1 MLTEG
6 KLRICFAVLFDLTD
20 WAIDRT
26 DLSFDLTRL
35 ADLIGL
41 LELLGAS
48 SSLSPTL
55 HKTMTGQQR
64 GGRACQRG
72 KKNERRGES
81 VWDTLNLP
89 SPIPSKLGE
98 VVGIVDCLC
107 KPLFSSVK
115 EATIVFHNHTQRK
128 DLMQMRKSVKEKFR
142 EQKSEPTVSVLRQ
155 WWSSPEQH
163 TPRFPEFPCR
173 H

>member
-1 MLTEG
+1 MAETGEEVLTEG

-20 WAIDRT
+20 WALDRT

-55 HKTMTGQQR
+55 HKTMTGQLR
-64 GGRACQRG
+64 GGRACQRE

-81 VWDTLNLP
+81 VWDTLNFELAI
-89 SPIPSKLGE
+89 SN
-98 VVGIVDCLC
+98 
-107 KPLFSSVK
+107 LFQARRSGRYCRLSVQ
-115 EATIVFHNHTQRK
+115 ATFQ
-128 DLMQMRKSVKEKFR
+128 
-142 EQKSEPTVSVLRQ
+142 
-155 WWSSPEQH
+155 
-163 TPRFPEFPCR
+163 
-173 H
+173 